1 MKPSETVGFQRLAI
15 RRNSSMTA
23 LFAVGSSEYS
33 LTKLWPSAASARKR
47 TQRRSSPSK
56 PSRPLTINQDGG
68 DTCRRNKMTEAPL
81 IAFKREGAPETT
93 LDVFGVDVTLL
104 VENEHTGDFKELVQ

>member
-1 MKPSETVGFQRLAI
+1 
-15 RRNSSMTA
+15 
-23 LFAVGSSEYS
+23 
-33 LTKLWPSAASARKR
+33 
-47 TQRRSSPSK
+47 
-56 PSRPLTINQDGG
+56 
-68 DTCRRNKMTEAPL
+68 MTEAPL